1 MADDK
6 KWSLAQ
12 AKFDAFRAH
21 LPNSLDEEA
30 VAQFHPIVRLLE
42 EASAEDLD
50 GFQIPET
57 EMKQRVIS
65 VRPAAYGR
73 PGSGRTNM
81 SDKKYCDQKFM
92 QMQIE
97 GISRYFQSVEA
108 INKTTTTAGHNPTDY
123 WSMNDTELETLAR
136 KYNIPPWSRTGA
148 GCTAQFRASVTGHQD
163 ANRLERPAR

>member
-1 MADDK
+1 MRSWPTIKNGVWHRRSLTASGPTSGIRWTK
-6 KWSLAQ
+6 KPS
-12 AKFDAFRAH
+12 H
-21 LPNSLDEEA
+21 NST
-30 VAQFHPIVRLLE
+30 RLCGCWKRPRE
-42 EASAEDLD
+42 EDLD

-73 PGSGRTNM
+73 PGRGRTNR
-81 SDKKYCDQKFM
+81 SDKKYYDQKFM

-123 WSMNDTELETLAR
+123 
-136 KYNIPPWSRTGA
+136 G
-148 GCTAQFRASVTGHQD
+148 
-163 ANRLERPAR
+163 